1 MYYYLCVSMSKKD
14 YNNTNFNEVDRDT
27 YYQLKYDT
35 IIGSD
40 FPGKV
45 IMNRIDW
52 DLPLTYKEDPIDAEQ
67 ITLEVSSII
76 NKYIDYR
83 NPINNIEYYIYEKE
97 MALKSNNYEEAEEW
111 NEKLKADPVIKFLEK
126 VCSLDKFS
134 IYLFEEDGLISQR
147 TEYTKDESILDL
159 LSRLINFDN
168 PQGLEIYSK

>member
-1 MYYYLCVSMSKKD
+1 
-14 YNNTNFNEVDRDT
+14 
-27 YYQLKYDT
+27 
-35 IIGSD
+35 
-40 FPGKV
+40 
-45 IMNRIDW
+45 
-52 DLPLTYKEDPIDAEQ
+52 
-67 ITLEVSSII
+67 
-76 NKYIDYR
+76 
-83 NPINNIEYYIYEKE
+83 